1 MINLS
6 VRNYSVTIAGLDCTR
21 ALMSFS
27 GADTPN
33 EPTNGLVV
41 FKGSM
46 VLGRPI
52 GFESIDDRLNSR
64 WAINGVIKILVAN
77 DSQVLAPPP
86 RGAIL
91 RILESSYDPKNK
103 KLTIQCGD
111 ALEALKDKQP
121 AGDKSG
127 ICLGE
132 SEAKGAVVSRLL
144 VAAGAPALKA
154 GDSIPGS
161 LDSPAPRM
169 AEGNYIDQAG
179 KIAASAGYFLCIEM
193 GDDGNEV
200 TRAIAVDAKVRKVDA
215 ISLAASNV
223 ADSERV
229 SGEAPPGVLTVK
241 ASANIT
247 RSNNDA
253 TYTTGFDLGMMGSV
267 GGAVA
272 DPAQQIIVRSWQK
285 SDVFNRGAKIRTNTF
300 TSYQP
305 LGIVLGDD
313 KRFAGNA
320 GLVVAEHKVSTYTY
334 EQNSPIAGK
343 SDSDKC
349 AQGNQGRLLSIFAET
364 YQPRGVALKD
374 VLATY
379 PQGDDQIALQGDKL
393 ELMKAEV
400 SLTSYVYDL
409 GRVSQV
415 GSGDGWQTE
424 TLGDGPRITTITY
437 RPVGAIIPDEYA
449 YKSTGTPDPTPL
461 AISSNKSQTWQE
473 LRFGEWSEDTVEFQ
487 ALALV
492 DSTGADR
499 LRTVYKDR
507 PDDLRML
514 LLSLRQSSGEET
526 ISNSGQANPPA
537 ADTYPAAKTSK
548 QTSVEGKAVLPSNS
562 ADSLKP
568 KEQTLGFDY
577 IAATASTEAGAK
589 AAATAEAAR
598 LAGIWGPVL
607 WGKYKTCSYS
617 TDFNDGWRSYKPM
630 SRIDVTEPEATFSYL
645 GNAFAIAIAGNRC
658 AISFDGILLG
668 KTAVVPEGAA
678 APDVFPP
685 VDVVPPYKVV
695 AIGNAAVGASASGVA
710 QTYTTTLL
718 VAVGNAAV
726 GASGFAR
733 GLTTYIGRVRSSG
746 VVVPRQ
752 RVIARVQSA
761 GTVSAVNRPAPVVS
775 RMVSRGVVVPRDLEI
790 TRHQSGCVNVPRDLE
805 IARGQMQGS
814 ATANN
819 VPPAIPIRDSS
830 RGVIVPR
837 DLEITRHRG
846 SGVIVPRD
854 LEIIRSQTQGTSS
867 GVNQVPDPYLTETS
881 AWRARVQAKGA
892 DVSTVGMDAVDAFLR
907 ELATGGI
914 SSKIDLL
921 HVYAGITSFTGLV
934 CPVRHPANADATL
947 NNFVSGEYSP
957 SGSTCGLV
965 GGSESSNKF
974 VNHNYNVGTYHGG
987 FDFSMGAFVRGAGT
1001 AADYGQVMGTQDN
1014 GSRTCGIVWR
1024 SSGSTR
1030 LRMFDYDN
1038 TIFTSPV
1045 SGADLLI
1052 TGSLTSDS
1060 DLRLYGGATL
1070 AGSNTSTRTLDST
1083 GLGSLRSFTYPAE
1096 FGVTNRRFVLSF
1108 AGNGLTAGE
1117 VSTLNTA
1124 VATLVAALSA

>member
-1 MINLS
+1 
-6 VRNYSVTIAGLDCTR
+6 
-21 ALMSFS
+21 
-27 GADTPN
+27 
-33 EPTNGLVV
+33 
-41 FKGSM
+41 
-46 VLGRPI
+46 
-52 GFESIDDRLNSR
+52 
-64 WAINGVIKILVAN
+64 
-77 DSQVLAPPP
+77 
-86 RGAIL
+86 
-91 RILESSYDPKNK
+91 
-103 KLTIQCGD
+103 
-111 ALEALKDKQP
+111 
-121 AGDKSG
+121 
-127 ICLGE
+127 
-132 SEAKGAVVSRLL
+132 
-144 VAAGAPALKA
+144 
-154 GDSIPGS
+154 
-161 LDSPAPRM
+161 
-169 AEGNYIDQAG
+169 
-179 KIAASAGYFLCIEM
+179 
-193 GDDGNEV
+193 
-200 TRAIAVDAKVRKVDA
+200 
-215 ISLAASNV
+215 
-223 ADSERV
+223 
-229 SGEAPPGVLTVK
+229 
-241 ASANIT
+241 
-247 RSNNDA
+247 
-253 TYTTGFDLGMMGSV
+253 MMGSV

-449 YKSTGTPDPTPL
+449 YKSTGTPDPMPL
-461 AISSNKSQTWQE
+461 AIASNKSQTWQE

-537 ADTYPAAKTSK
+537 ADTYPPAKTSK

-607 WGKYKTCSYS
+607 WGKHKTCSYS

-668 KTAVVPEGAA
+668 KTAVVPPGVA

-710 QTYTTTLL
+710 QTYATTLL

-733 GLTTYIGRVRSSG
+733 GLTTYIGRMRSGG

-752 RVIARVQSA
+752 RVIVRVQSA
-761 GTVSAVNRPAPVVS
+761 GNTSAVSRPAPVVS
-775 RMVSRGVVVPRDLEI
+775 RMASRGVAVPRSTATGR
-790 TRHQSGCVNVPRDLE
+790 TR
-805 IARGQMQGS
+805 
-814 ATANN
+814 AN
-819 VPPAIPIRDSS
+819 
-830 RGVIVPR
+830 
-837 DLEITRHRG
+837 
-846 SGVIVPRD
+846 GVIVPRD
-854 LEIIRSQTQGTSS
+854 LEIIRGQMQGASSAVNVPPAIVSRMASRGVVVPGSAATGRTRTSGNAS
-867 GVNQVPDPYLTETS
+867 TPGYS
-881 AWRARVQAKGA
+881 A
-892 DVSTVGMDAVDAFLR
+892 STVGLS
-907 ELATGGI
+907 G
-914 SSKIDLL
+914 
-921 HVYAGITSFTGLV
+921 TSGL
-934 CPVRHPANADATL
+934 TQL
-947 NNFVSGEYSP
+947 F
-957 SGSTCGLV
+957 SGSGV
-965 GGSESSNKF
+965 DESNTQLP
-974 VNHNYNVGTYHGG
+974 NIG
-987 FDFSMGAFVRGAGT
+987 FDFPLYGTNYRTDIYVNSNAFVTFGYSVIKDSGFSITSPGRALLVAPQDRCYNEVWGGASGRG
-1001 AADYGQVMGTQDN
+1001 YRFVWI
-1014 GSRTCGIVWR
+1014 GSR
-1024 SSGSTR
+1024 S
-1030 LRMFDYDN
+1030 F
-1038 TIFTSPV
+1038 SPV
-1045 SGADLLI
+1045 TGAERFEVTLFPDGAIMLVFGTSTFNNSAI
-1052 TGSLTSDS
+1052 YTLTS
-1060 DLRLYGGATL
+1060 
-1070 AGSNTSTRTLDST
+1070 
-1083 GLGSLRSFTYPAE
+1083 
-1096 FGVTNRRFVLSF
+1096 GV
-1108 AGNGLTAGE
+1108 
-1117 VSTLNTA
+1117 TLNTPYTWA
-1124 VATLVAALSA
+1124 QNTSFVWTPDGSGSYIVRTGSYT

>member
-6 VRNYSVTIAGLDCTR
+6 VRNYSVVIAGLDCTR

-52 GFESIDDRLNSR
+52 GFESIDDRINDR

-169 AEGNYIDQAG
+169 AEGNFIDQAG

-200 TRAIAVDAKVRKVDA
+200 TRAISVDAKTRKVDA

-449 YKSTGTPDPTPL
+449 YKSTGTPDPMPL
-461 AISSNKSQTWQE
+461 AIASNKSQTWQE

-537 ADTYPAAKTSK
+537 ADTYPPAKTSK

-562 ADSLKP
+562 TDSLKP

-617 TDFNDGWRSYKPM
+617 TDFNDGWRNYKPM

-668 KTAVVPEGAA
+668 KTAVVPPGVT

-685 VDVVPPYKVV
+685 VDVVPPYKVI
-695 AIGNAAVGASASGVA
+695 AIGNAAVGASAAGVA
-710 QTYTTTLL
+710 QTYATTLL

-733 GLTTYIGRVRSSG
+733 GLTTYIGRMRSSG

-761 GTVSAVNRPAPVVS
+761 GTVSAVSRPAPVVS
-775 RMVSRGVVVPRDLEI
+775 RMASRGVAVPRSTATGRTRANGVIVPRDFQI
-790 TRHQSGCVNVPRDLE
+790 T
-805 IARGQMQGS
+805 RGQMQGTS
-814 ATANN
+814 SANN
-819 VPPAIPIRDSS
+819 VPPAIPIRFAS

-846 SGVIVPRD
+846 SGVNVPRD
-854 LEIIRSQTQGTSS
+854 LEITRARMQGSSS
-867 GVNQVPDPYLTETS
+867 GVNQVSEAN
-881 AWRARVQAKGA
+881 AWLARVRAKGS
-892 DVSTVGMDAVDAFLR
+892 DVSTPAVSAVDTFLR
-907 ELATGGI
+907 ALSSDGI
-914 SSKIDLL
+914 GSKIDLI
-921 HVYAGITSFTGLV
+921 HVYAGITTFAGVV
-934 CPVRHPANADATL
+934 CPVRHPANTDATL
-947 NNFVSGEYSP
+947 TGFSSGNYTA
-957 SGSTCGLV
+957 SGSGAGLQ
-965 GGSESSNKF
+965 GANGRL
-974 VNHNYNVGTYHGG
+974 VNHNYDIFTYHSGFSFLMGVYVKDFIPRSGG
-987 FDFSMGAFVRGAGT
+987 GGDGYEAFCGANGSGKDWYLSQYLNDGYISQGAGQLNVT
-1001 AADYGQVMGTQDN
+1001 GYAPGTGPGFWA
-1014 GSRTCGIVWR
+1014 GSRISSTDLRFWAKGAQRGSTQTSTATNASGIGSLISFANR
-1024 SSGSTR
+1024 ATSGSVDTQSK
-1030 LRMFDYDN
+1030 LIVSVAGDGL
-1038 TIFTSPV
+1038 TTSEL
-1045 SGADLLI
+1045 ALL
-1052 TGSLTSDS
+1052 DS
-1060 DLRLYGGATL
+1060 ALATL
-1070 AGSNTSTRTLDST
+1070 SAS
-1083 GLGSLRSFTYPAE
+1083 
-1096 FGVTNRRFVLSF
+1096 
-1108 AGNGLTAGE
+1108 
-1117 VSTLNTA
+1117 
-1124 VATLVAALSA
+1124 LSA

>member
-6 VRNYSVTIAGLDCTR
+6 VRNYSVVIAGLDCTR

-449 YKSTGTPDPTPL
+449 YRNAPTPPPPGADAAAVSAYASDLASYLSEGPTPDPTPL
-461 AISSNKSQTWQE
+461 AIASNKSQTWQE
-473 LRFGEWSEDTVEFQ
+473 LRFGEWSEDSVEFQ

-499 LRTVYKDR
+499 LRSVYRGRRDE
-507 PDDLRML
+507 LRML

-537 ADTYPAAKTSK
+537 ADTYPPAKTSK

-562 ADSLKP
+562 TDSLKP

-630 SRIDVTEPEATFSYL
+630 ARIDVAEPEATFSYL

-746 VVVPRQ
+746 VVVSRQ

-761 GTVSAVNRPAPVVS
+761 GTVSAVSRPAPVVS
-775 RMVSRGVVVPRDLEI
+775 RMASRGVVVPRDLEI
-790 TRHQSGCVNVPRDLE
+790 TRHQSGGVNVPRDLE

-814 ATANN
+814 SSAVS

-846 SGVIVPRD
+846 SGVNVPRD
-854 LEIIRSQTQGTSS
+854 LEITRARMQGSSS
-867 GVNQVPDPYLTETS
+867 GVNQLPPPPSIRAWTPQNQASYSYFGSETMSKLADGLKPPGNLSGMLAS
-881 AWRARVQAKGA
+881 ASGGARVF
-892 DVSTVGMDAVDAFLR
+892 V
-907 ELATGGI
+907 
-914 SSKIDLL
+914 
-921 HVYAGITSFTGLV
+921 HV
-934 CPVRHPANADATL
+934 R
-947 NNFVSGEYSP
+947 
-957 SGSTCGLV
+957 
-965 GGSESSNKF
+965 
-974 VNHNYNVGTYHGG
+974 
-987 FDFSMGAFVRGAGT
+987 
-1001 AADYGQVMGTQDN
+1001 
-1014 GSRTCGIVWR
+1014 
-1024 SSGSTR
+1024 
-1030 LRMFDYDN
+1030 
-1038 TIFTSPV
+1038 
-1045 SGADLLI
+1045 
-1052 TGSLTSDS
+1052 
-1060 DLRLYGGATL
+1060 
-1070 AGSNTSTRTLDST
+1070 
-1083 GLGSLRSFTYPAE
+1083 
-1096 FGVTNRRFVLSF
+1096 
-1108 AGNGLTAGE
+1108 LTAGGLSTLST
-1117 VSTLNTA
+1117 VSIWSGQFNGGPYPDNAPSGFKIHSGFVTTDTSVLYTGTLNTVTDA
-1124 VATLVAALSA
+1124 QQDFSPNISVPQDFTISFSGHTANVAIREIEFYGLT